1 MHAVC
6 QRKTADSCGL
16 YRTVA
21 ERSAFGGIGDE
32 TTARASLTQALT
44 RTLSLAL
51 TLTLSLTL
59 ALTQGPGVGA
69 ADGTRVRSESCEPER
84 TLVRGGAAF
93 RTQYAAPKGRE
104 YTPGER
110 PGRREN
116 TRPLGPGVG
125 AADGTR
131 TRGLR
136 RDRPAL

>member
-32 TTARASLTQALT
+32 TTARPSLTQALT

-59 ALTQGPGVGA
+59 ALTQGPGVSA
-69 ADGTRVRSESCEPER
+69 ADGTRVRLERCEAER
-84 TLVRGGAAF
+84 TSVRVAQ
-93 RTQYAAPKGRE
+93 RSKRSTQRPKGAS
-104 YTPGER
+104 TPR
-110 PGRREN
+110 
-116 TRPLGPGVG
+116 
-125 AADGTR
+125 
-131 TRGLR
+131 
-136 RDRPAL
+136 